1 MEFSKKYAFKNN
13 KKSNLET
20 LYLKL
25 HPELGGEIKMPTKFF
40 KFSLKQ
46 NGSFQESPM

>member
-13 KKSNLET
+13 KKSKLET

-25 HPELGGEIKMPTKFF
+25 HPELGGESKMPTKFF

-46 NGSFQESPM
+46 NGFFQESPM